1 MDKWE
6 ERMAQLNLSQE
17 EREVFHLRCDDAYK
31 KGYIDGLMSFHYNL
45 YENTPYKSDYEEGY
59 FDGLMDS

>member
-6 ERMAQLNLSQE
+6 ERMAQFNLSEE